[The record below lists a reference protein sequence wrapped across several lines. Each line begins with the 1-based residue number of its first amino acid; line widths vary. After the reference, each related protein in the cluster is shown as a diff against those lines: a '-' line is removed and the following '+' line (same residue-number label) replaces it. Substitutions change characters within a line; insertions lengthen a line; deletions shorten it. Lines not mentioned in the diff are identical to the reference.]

1 MTAPTIMWH
10 GFRRCQPFRRQ
21 LDDRSKEMSGLEPIE
36 NRSDESSE
44 ITVHMDP
51 TPPTTPPPLT
61 PSLSFAGNFG
71 KRHKTVL

>member
-1 MTAPTIMWH
+1 MTVPTIMWH
-10 GFRRCQPFRRQ
+10 CFRRCQLFRRQ

-51 TPPTTPPPLT
+51 TPPTPPPPT

-71 KRHKTVL
+71 